1 VRWWHG
7 GASVGGNLKQGV
19 GAISLLS
26 FFLFFSSPLP
36 LLSPLLSLLWFL
48 NVRNESGG
56 GERGWWCC
64 VGVGVWCE

>member
-1 VRWWHG
+1 
-7 GASVGGNLKQGV
+7 V

-26 FFLFFSSPLP
+26 FFLLLFSSPLP